1 MTTSGGEDTRVH
13 EGEVIA
19 GRYRLLGRVGQGAD
33 GAVWQAKDRRLDRT
47 VAVKQLFHDSASG
60 AGESS
65 RIRARAIREARVAAR
80 LRHPHAIVVHDVFE
94 QDSTPYLVMEY
105 LASRTL
111 TDLIDQLGT
120 LAPDYVAQVG
130 GQLASALAAA
140 HDEGILHRDI
150 SPNNVLITADGTAK
164 IADFGVAHARG
175 DGTMTGRG
183 LVVGTP
189 AYLAPEIADGAIAD
203 FPSDVFALGATLY
216 TALEGHPP
224 FGTDENQ
231 LALLKRVAHGDITPP
246 RTTGPVTDTV
256 LRLLQLDPA
265 ARPTMVEAGHL
276 LAGPGTSRPV
286 TAASDLSRPGP
297 AGPIPGPGAR
307 RPAATVP
314 EGGRAAPVRKSRAR
328 IVLAVTTLLTA
339 VAVAAGIALVGN
351 QSTTGVPTEL
361 AAALPSST
369 APATTSVG
377 PPTCA
382 ARYQVVKSWNTGF
395 QALVTVRNTGQAH
408 ITAWTVR
415 WANPAGMSV
424 DDLWDGRLTETG
436 AASAIAN
443 ADWNAALKPGES
455 TTFGFTALAR
465 GGNRGAPVIDCRPAA

>member
-1 MTTSGGEDTRVH
+1 MH
-13 EGEVIA
+13 EGAVIA
-19 GRYRLLGRVGQGAD
+19 GRYRLLGRVGHGAD
-33 GAVWQAKDRRLDRT
+33 GAVWRAKDRRLDRT
-47 VAVKQLFHDSASG
+47 VAVKQLFHDSTG
-60 AGESS
+60 GTTESS

-94 QDSTPYLVMEY
+94 HDSTPYLVMEY

-111 TDLIDQLGT
+111 TDLIDQLGA
-120 LAPDYVAQVG
+120 LAPDYVAQLG

-150 SPNNVLITADGTAK
+150 SPNNVLITTDGTAK

-175 DGTMTGRG
+175 VGTMTGRG

-203 FPSDVFALGATLY
+203 FPADVFALGATLY
-216 TALEGHPP
+216 TALEGRPP

-256 LRLLQLDPA
+256 LRLLQLDPM
-265 ARPTMVEAGHL
+265 ARPTMDEAAQL
-276 LAGPGTSRPV
+276 LAGPVTSRPV
-286 TAASDLSRPGP
+286 SAASDSAGSGPPGP
-297 AGPIPGPGAR
+297 RRPAEAATRPVTR

-314 EGGRAAPVRKSRAR
+314 ERGRVAPARKSRAR
-328 IVLAVTTLLTA
+328 FMLAVTTLLTA
-339 VAVAAGIALVGN
+339 GAVAAGIAFAVNRNTDSLA
-351 QSTTGVPTEL
+351 TEL
-361 AAALPSST
+361 VAALPSPTTPAPSAT
-369 APATTSVG
+369 APVG
-377 PPTCA
+377 PPACA

-395 QALVTVRNTGQAH
+395 QAMVTVRNTGQAP
-408 ITAWTVR
+408 ITAWSVR
-415 WANPAGMSV
+415 WTNPAGMSV

-436 AASAIAN
+436 AASTVAN
-443 ADWNAALKPGES
+443 AEWNAALRPGES
-455 TTFGFTALAR
+455 TTFGFTAVAR
-465 GGNRGAPVIDCRPAA
+465 GGNRGAPVTDCRPAA